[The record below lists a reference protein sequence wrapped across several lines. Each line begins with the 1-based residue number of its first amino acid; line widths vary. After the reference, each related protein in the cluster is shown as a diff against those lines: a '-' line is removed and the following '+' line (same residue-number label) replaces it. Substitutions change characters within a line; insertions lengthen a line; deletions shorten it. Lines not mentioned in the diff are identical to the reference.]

1 MDQPNEKASMITNY
15 LIFCMVGIML
25 FFTVVVAPTVFKV
38 LPVEWSSKYVRNF
51 FPKYYAS
58 LGLVTLVSIFTE
70 QDSASRLYLIACAIL
85 FAFTLFFLTG
95 KINAAKDEGNNKQ
108 FHMLHGLSVLINI
121 TQLCIFIY
129 LLTKSL

>member
-1 MDQPNEKASMITNY
+1 MITNY
-15 LIFCMVGIML
+15 LISGMVGIML

-51 FPKYYAS
+51 FPKYYAF
-58 LGLVTLVSIFTE
+58 LGFITLVTVFTE
-70 QDSASRLYLIACAIL
+70 QNPIGRLYLISCAVL

-95 KINAAKDEGNNKQ
+95 KINAAKDEGKNKQ
-108 FHMLHGLSVLINI
+108 FHALHGLSVVINI

>member
-1 MDQPNEKASMITNY
+1 MITNY
-15 LIFCMVGIML
+15 LISGMVGIML

-58 LGLVTLVSIFTE
+58 LGIVTLLSIFTE
-70 QDSASRLYLIACAIL
+70 QDSGNRLYLIACAIL

-95 KINAAKDEGNNKQ
+95 KINAAKDEGKTKK
-108 FHMLHGLSVLINI
+108 FHVLHGLSVVINI

-129 LLTKSL
+129 LLTKTL

>member
-1 MDQPNEKASMITNY
+1 MITNY
-15 LIFCMVGIML
+15 LIAGMVGIML

-58 LGLVTLVSIFTE
+58 LGLVTLVCIFTE
-70 QDSASRLYLIACAIL
+70 PDSNSRLYLIACAAL

-95 KINAAKDEGNNKQ
+95 KINAAKDEGKNQQ
-108 FHMLHGLSVLINI
+108 FHVLHGLSVAINLA
-121 TQLCIFIY
+121 QLCIFIY
-129 LLTKSL
+129 LLTKSQ